1 MNDRSREQLLG
12 FLNSAIA
19 QWTHERDVCASKKD
33 PDSKFPSVE
42 SIDVIKAKCYID
54 AYRSM
59 RVYLVTTTTPPP
71 EKS

>member
-1 MNDRSREQLLG
+1 MFVRLRK
-12 FLNSAIA
+12 
-19 QWTHERDVCASKKD
+19 TRTPTKKD